1 MARTTF
7 LISSSL
13 GRCKSKLQWDIT
25 CHFIPSSMAL
35 IEGKV
40 EGRKGANGSGGKEG
54 REGETEEKKKNT
66 WGKIDNKCGQ
76 RCRETG
82 TFRPCLE
89 DYKRGQSLGES
100 SAISQKANHRVAV
113 PLLAI
118 YPIDI
123 KNMSSQSLHMNLYK
137 STIHTQPKFDIT

>member
-1 MARTTF
+1 M
-7 LISSSL
+7 
-13 GRCKSKLQWDIT
+13 GQ
-25 CHFIPSSMAL
+25 
-35 IEGKV
+35 EGK
-40 EGRKGANGSGGKEG
+40 KGGKE
-54 REGETEEKKKNT
+54 RQKKKKKNT

-137 STIHTQPKFDIT
+137 STIHTQPKFGIT